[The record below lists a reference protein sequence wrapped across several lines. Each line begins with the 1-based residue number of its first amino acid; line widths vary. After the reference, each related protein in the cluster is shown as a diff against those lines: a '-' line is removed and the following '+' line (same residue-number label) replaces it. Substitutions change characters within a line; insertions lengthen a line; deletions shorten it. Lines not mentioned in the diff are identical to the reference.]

1 MATIKGT
8 YTWETST
15 IDSKNATVGFKLGLE
30 KDLTS
35 SSLTGQN
42 GVFYLTSD
50 THRLYIGNSDG
61 TISPVNQGVIT
72 VPSLP
77 DYSNAIPGQFYY
89 INGKNENI
97 LAVYNGVDWF
107 QVNPDTQVD
116 TVETTVTQGTTA
128 IKDTNSN
135 VAIQTTVNQLG
146 GSHTKTTVT
155 SNEVTFA
162 GANDILIT
170 TENNVIT
177 ITDAD
182 YSFSATTTKNEKNED
197 VASSVDFNLDR
208 QPAGS
213 TKKDVESKVTFV
225 GSNGVTV
232 SQDKGTITID
242 ASDAM
247 NQAAS
252 DAITKADFEALAQGF
267 GLTLTKGI
275 GYISSDT
282 DLDPIVSVGA
292 ANKDVPNTTVH
303 FKNGTAALPVYT
315 IAEVDTKIGDALKG
329 LNALTYRGL
338 VTGYDNLPA
347 LNKGIH
353 IGDVYMS
360 DGTDGDYD
368 SGTLFIATGEE
379 DPLTGLITK
388 SLDWTIVD
396 NYNTDTQTKVD
407 LGTDYTIAISNK
419 AGDSES
425 DLGSYKVVTLRET
438 LTDPDEKKAYPL
450 FASDVTTTDDDNNPD
465 TVDPKHKTVV
475 ISHNVAGYKHTN
487 ADASSGTK
495 HDVLFSS
502 NQLLS
507 SIGVDDWGH
516 VKTSENI
523 LIEVPT
529 EIFAEPTEDTPVD
542 YTVEASVS
550 VDATKDATD
559 HDVYTATFTSKHAL
573 AESTYKEPIT
583 AMENSHTIISKSLK
597 LEANEDGGMNIN
609 LVWGTF

>member
-8 YTWETST
+8 YTWETAT
-15 IDSKNATVGFKLGLE
+15 INSQNATVGFKLGLE

-50 THRLYIGNSDG
+50 THRLYIGNADG

-72 VPSLP
+72 VSSLP

-182 YSFSATTTKNEKNED
+182 YSFSATTTKDDNNED

-208 QPAGS
+208 KPAGS
-213 TKKDVESKVTFV
+213 DKKDVESKVTFV
-225 GSNGVTV
+225 GTNGVAVT
-232 SQDKGTITID
+232 QNNKGTITID
-242 ASDAM
+242 ASEAM

-252 DAITKADFEALAQGF
+252 DSITGLDFEALEQGF

-275 GYISSDT
+275 GFIDSGT

-292 ANKDVPNTTVH
+292 ANKDAPTTVH
-303 FKNGTAALPVYT
+303 FKDGTAALPVYT
-315 IAEVDTKIGDALKG
+315 IAEVDTKLSDALKG
-329 LNALTYRGL
+329 LNALTYKGL
-338 VTGYDNLPA
+338 VDGYNKLPTIA
-347 LNKGIH
+347 GGVAV
-353 IGDVYMS
+353 GDVYMS
-360 DGTDGDYD
+360 NGSDGDYD
-368 SGTLFIATGEE
+368 SGTLFIATGKE
-379 DPLTGLITK
+379 DLVTGLIT
-388 SLDWTIVD
+388 SNLEWTIVD

-407 LGTDYTIAISNK
+407 LGVDYTIALSNK
-419 AGDSES
+419 AGDSET
-425 DLGSYKVVTLRET
+425 DLGSYKVVTLRE
-438 LTDPDEKKAYPL
+438 K
-450 FASDVTTTDDDNNPD
+450 
-465 TVDPKHKTVV
+465 
-475 ISHNVAGYKHTN
+475 
-487 ADASSGTK
+487 
-495 HDVLFSS
+495 
-502 NQLLS
+502 
-507 SIGVDDWGH
+507 IGRAH
-516 VKTSENI
+516 V
-523 LIEVPT
+523 
-529 EIFAEPTEDTPVD
+529 
-542 YTVEASVS
+542 
-550 VDATKDATD
+550 
-559 HDVYTATFTSKHAL
+559 
-573 AESTYKEPIT
+573 
-583 AMENSHTIISKSLK
+583 
-597 LEANEDGGMNIN
+597 
-609 LVWGTF
+609 

>member
-8 YTWETST
+8 YTWETAT
-15 IDSKNATVGFKLGLE
+15 INSQNATVGFKLGLE

-72 VPSLP
+72 VSSLP

-182 YSFSATTTKNEKNED
+182 YSFSATTTKDDNNED

-208 QPAGS
+208 KPAGS
-213 TKKDVESKVTFV
+213 DKKDVESKVTFV
-225 GSNGVTV
+225 GTNGVAIT
-232 SQDKGTITID
+232 QNNKGTITID
-242 ASDAM
+242 ASEAM

-252 DAITKADFEALAQGF
+252 DSITGVDFEALDQGF

-275 GYISSDT
+275 GFIYSDT

-292 ANKDVPNTTVH
+292 ANKEVPNTTVH
-303 FKNGTAALPVYT
+303 FNGGIAALPVYT
-315 IAEVDTKIGDALKG
+315 IDEVDTKISDALKG
-329 LNALTYRGL
+329 LNALTYKGL
-338 VTGYDNLPA
+338 VDGYNELPTIA
-347 LNKGIH
+347 GGVAV
-353 IGDVYMS
+353 GDVYMCNGS
-360 DGTDGDYD
+360 DGDYD
-368 SGTLFIATGEE
+368 SGTLFIATGKE
-379 DPLTGLITK
+379 DLVTGLIT
-388 SLDWTIVD
+388 SNLEWTIVD
-396 NYNTDTQTKVD
+396 NYNTDTQTQVD
-407 LGTDYTIAISNK
+407 LGVDYTLGLSNK
-419 AGDSES
+419 AGDSETN
-425 DLGSYKVVTLRET
+425 LGSYKVVTLRET
-438 LTDPDEKKAYPL
+438 LTDENARKAYPL
-450 FASDVTTTDDDNNPD
+450 SASDETTTAADGS
-465 TVDPKHKTVV
+465 THKAVV
-475 ISHNVAGYKHTN
+475 INHTIAGYKHTN
-487 ADASSGTK
+487 AEASSGTT
-495 HDVLFSS
+495 HNVLFSS
-502 NQLLS
+502 NQILS

-516 VKTSENI
+516 VKTSENT

-529 EIFAEPTEDTPVD
+529 EIFAEPADGTPVD

-550 VDATKDATD
+550 VDAFNDI
-559 HDVYTATFTSKHAL
+559 YTATFTSKHAL
-573 AESTYKEPIT
+573 AEATYNTPIS
-583 AMENSHTIISKSLK
+583 AMENSHKIISKSLE
-597 LEANEDGGMNIN
+597 LEANATGGMNIN
-609 LVWGTF
+609 LVWGAF

>member
-89 INGKNENI
+89 INGSNENI

-116 TVETTVTQGTTA
+116 TVETTVTDGENGSAT
-128 IKDTNSN
+128 
-135 VAIQTTVNQLG
+135 IQTIVNQVG
-146 GSHTKTTVT
+146 GSHTKATVT
-155 SNEVTFA
+155 SNEVTFV
-162 GANDILIT
+162 GANDILVT
-170 TENNVIT
+170 AENNVIT
-177 ITDAD
+177 FTDAD
-182 YSFSATTTKNEKNED
+182 YSFSASNTKNDKNED

-208 QPAGS
+208 KPAGS
-213 TKKDVESKVTFV
+213 DKKDVESKVTFV
-225 GSNGVTV
+225 GTNGVAVT
-232 SQDKGTITID
+232 QNNKGTITID
-242 ASDAM
+242 ATEAM

-252 DAITKADFEALAQGF
+252 DSITGAAFDVLAQGF
-267 GLTLTKGI
+267 GMTLTKGI
-275 GYISSDT
+275 GFISSDPN
-282 DLDPIVSVGA
+282 LDPIVSVGA
-292 ANKDVPNTTVH
+292 ANKDAPTTVH
-303 FKNGTAALPVYT
+303 FNNGTAALPVYT

-329 LNALTYRGL
+329 LNALTYKGL
-338 VTGYDNLPA
+338 VDGYDKLPTIA
-347 LNKGIH
+347 GGVAV
-353 IGDVYMS
+353 GDVYMS
-360 DGTDGDYD
+360 NGSDGDYD
-368 SGTLFIATGEE
+368 SGTLFIATGKE
-379 DPLTGLITK
+379 DLVTGLIT
-388 SLDWTIVD
+388 SNLEWTVVD
-396 NYNTDTQTKVD
+396 NYNTDTQTQVD
-407 LGTDYTIAISNK
+407 LGADYTLALSNK
-419 AGDSES
+419 AGDSET
-425 DLGSYKVVTLRET
+425 DLGSYKVVTKKENDN
-438 LTDPDEKKAYPL
+438 LTNYPL
-450 FASDVTTTDDDNNPD
+450 TATDETTTAADGS
-465 TVDPKHKTVV
+465 KHKTVV
-475 ISHNVAGYKHTN
+475 ISHNVANHTHTD
-487 ADASSGTK
+487 AEASSGSS
-495 HDVLFSS
+495 HDILFSS

-529 EIFAEPTEDTPVD
+529 EIFAAPNDDTPVD
-542 YTVEASVS
+542 YSVEASVD
-550 VDATKDATD
+550 VAATKDATNN
-559 HDVYTATFTSKHAL
+559 DVYTATFTSKHAV
-573 AESTYKEPIT
+573 AEATYKNPIS

-597 LEANEDGGMNIN
+597 LEANASGGMDIN

>member
-8 YTWETST
+8 YTWETAT
-15 IDSKNATVGFKLGLE
+15 INSQNATVGFKLGLE

-170 TENNVIT
+170 TKNNVIT

-182 YSFSATTTKNEKNED
+182 YSFSATTTKDDNNED

-208 QPAGS
+208 KPAGS
-213 TKKDVESKVTFV
+213 DKKDVESKVTFV
-225 GSNGVTV
+225 GTNGVAVT
-232 SQDKGTITID
+232 QNNKGTITID
-242 ASDAM
+242 ASEAM

-252 DAITKADFEALAQGF
+252 DSITGVDFEALDQGF

-275 GYISSDT
+275 GFIYSDT
-282 DLDPIVSVGA
+282 DLDPIISVGA

-303 FKNGTAALPVYT
+303 FNSGTAALPVYT
-315 IAEVDTKIGDALKG
+315 IAEVDTKISNALKG
-329 LNALTYRGL
+329 LNALTYKGL
-338 VTGYDNLPA
+338 VDGYDKLPTIA
-347 LNKGIH
+347 GGVAV
-353 IGDVYMS
+353 GDVYMS
-360 DGTDGDYD
+360 NGSDGDYD
-368 SGTLFIATGEE
+368 SGTLFIATGKE
-379 DPLTGLITK
+379 DLVTGLIT
-388 SLDWTIVD
+388 SNLEWTIVD
-396 NYNTDTQTKVD
+396 NYNTDTQTQVN
-407 LGTDYTIAISNK
+407 LGVDYTLGLSNK
-419 AGDSES
+419 AGDSET

-438 LTDPDEKKAYPL
+438 LTDEEEKKVYPL
-450 FASDVTTTDDDNNPD
+450 SASDATTTAADGS
-465 TVDPKHKTVV
+465 KHKTVV
-475 ISHNVAGYKHTN
+475 INHTVAGYKHTN
-487 ADASSGTK
+487 AEASSGTT
-495 HDVLFSS
+495 HNVLFSS

-529 EIFAEPTEDTPVD
+529 EIFAEPDEDVPVD

-550 VDATKDATD
+550 VDATKDATNR
-559 HDVYTATFTSKHAL
+559 DVYTATFTSKQAL
-573 AESTYKEPIT
+573 AESSMGNLVS
-583 AMENSHTIISKSLK
+583 AMENSHKIISKSLE
-597 LEANEDGGMNIN
+597 LEANEAGGMNIN

>member
-89 INGKNENI
+89 INGSNENI

-116 TVETTVTQGTTA
+116 SVETTVTDGENGSAT
-128 IKDTNSN
+128 
-135 VAIQTTVNQLG
+135 IQTIVNQVG
-146 GSHTKTTVT
+146 GSHTKATVT
-155 SNEVTFA
+155 SNEVTFV
-162 GANDILIT
+162 GANDILVT
-170 TENNVIT
+170 AENNVIT
-177 ITDAD
+177 FTDAD
-182 YSFSATTTKNEKNED
+182 YSFSASNTKNDKNED

-208 QPAGS
+208 KPAGS
-213 TKKDVESKVTFV
+213 DKKDVESKVTFV
-225 GSNGVTV
+225 GTNGVAVT
-232 SQDKGTITID
+232 QNNKGTITID
-242 ASDAM
+242 ATEAM
-247 NQAAS
+247 NQAES
-252 DAITKADFEALAQGF
+252 DSITGAAFDVLAQGF
-267 GLTLTKGI
+267 GMTLTKGI
-275 GYISSDT
+275 GFISSDPN
-282 DLDPIVSVGA
+282 LDPIVSVGA
-292 ANKDVPNTTVH
+292 ANKDAPTTVH
-303 FKNGTAALPVYT
+303 FNNGTAALPVYT

-329 LNALTYRGL
+329 LNALTYKGL
-338 VTGYDNLPA
+338 VDGYDKLPTIA
-347 LNKGIH
+347 GGVSV
-353 IGDVYMS
+353 GDVYMS
-360 DGTDGDYD
+360 NGSDGDYD
-368 SGTLFIATGEE
+368 SGTLFIATGKE
-379 DPLTGLITK
+379 DLVTGLIT
-388 SLDWTIVD
+388 SNLEWTVVD
-396 NYNTDTQTKVD
+396 NYNTDTQTQVD
-407 LGTDYTIAISNK
+407 LGADYTLALSNK
-419 AGDSES
+419 AGDSET
-425 DLGSYKVVTLRET
+425 DLGSYKVVTKKENDN
-438 LTDPDEKKAYPL
+438 LTNYPL
-450 FASDVTTTDDDNNPD
+450 TATDSTTTAADGS
-465 TVDPKHKTVV
+465 KHKTVV
-475 ISHNVAGYKHTN
+475 ISHNVANHTHTD
-487 ADASSGTK
+487 AEASSGSS
-495 HDVLFSS
+495 HDILFSS

-529 EIFAEPTEDTPVD
+529 EIFAAPNDDTPVD
-542 YTVEASVS
+542 YSVEASVD
-550 VDATKDATD
+550 VAATKDATNN
-559 HDVYTATFTSKHAL
+559 DVYTATFTSKHAV
-573 AESTYKEPIT
+573 AEATYKNPIS

-597 LEANEDGGMNIN
+597 LEANASGGMDIN

>member
-89 INGKNENI
+89 INGSNENI

-116 TVETTVTQGTTA
+116 SVETTVTDGENGSAT
-128 IKDTNSN
+128 
-135 VAIQTTVNQLG
+135 IQTIVNQVG
-146 GSHTKTTVT
+146 GSHTKATVT
-155 SNEVTFA
+155 SNEVTFV
-162 GANDILIT
+162 GANDILVT
-170 TENNVIT
+170 AENNVIT
-177 ITDAD
+177 FTDAD
-182 YSFSATTTKNEKNED
+182 YSFSASNTKNDKNED

-208 QPAGS
+208 KPAGS
-213 TKKDVESKVTFV
+213 DKKDVESKVTFV
-225 GSNGVTV
+225 GTNGVAVT
-232 SQDKGTITID
+232 QNNKGTITID
-242 ASDAM
+242 ATEAM
-247 NQAAS
+247 NQAES
-252 DAITKADFEALAQGF
+252 DSITGAAFDVLAQGF
-267 GLTLTKGI
+267 GMTLTKGI
-275 GYISSDT
+275 GFISSDPN
-282 DLDPIVSVGA
+282 LDPIVSVGA
-292 ANKDVPNTTVH
+292 ANKDAPTTVH
-303 FKNGTAALPVYT
+303 FNNGTAALPVYT

-329 LNALTYRGL
+329 LNALTYKGL
-338 VTGYDNLPA
+338 VDGYDKLPTIA
-347 LNKGIH
+347 GGVSV
-353 IGDVYMS
+353 GDVYMS
-360 DGTDGDYD
+360 NGSDGDYD
-368 SGTLFIATGEE
+368 SGTLFIATGKE
-379 DPLTGLITK
+379 DLVTGLIT
-388 SLDWTIVD
+388 SNLEWTVVD
-396 NYNTDTQTKVD
+396 NYNTDTQTQVD
-407 LGTDYTIAISNK
+407 LGADYTLALSNK
-419 AGDSES
+419 AGDSET
-425 DLGSYKVVTLRET
+425 DLGSYKVVTKKENDN
-438 LTDPDEKKAYPL
+438 LTNYPL
-450 FASDVTTTDDDNNPD
+450 TATDSTTTAADGS
-465 TVDPKHKTVV
+465 KHKTVV
-475 ISHNVAGYKHTN
+475 ISHNVANHTHTD
-487 ADASSGTK
+487 AEASSGSS
-495 HDVLFSS
+495 HDILFSS

-529 EIFAEPTEDTPVD
+529 EIFAAPNDDTPVD
-542 YTVEASVS
+542 YSVEASVD
-550 VDATKDATD
+550 VAATKDATNN
-559 HDVYTATFTSKHAL
+559 DVYTATFTSKHAV
-573 AESTYKEPIT
+573 AEATYKNPIS

-597 LEANEDGGMNIN
+597 LEANASGGRDIN

>member
-89 INGKNENI
+89 INGSNENI

-116 TVETTVTQGTTA
+116 TVETTVTDGENGSAT
-128 IKDTNSN
+128 
-135 VAIQTTVNQLG
+135 IQTIVNQVG
-146 GSHTKTTVT
+146 GSHTKATVT
-155 SNEVTFA
+155 SNEVTFV
-162 GANDILIT
+162 GANDILVT
-170 TENNVIT
+170 AENNVIT
-177 ITDAD
+177 FTDAD
-182 YSFSATTTKNEKNED
+182 YSFSASNTKNDKNED

-208 QPAGS
+208 KPAGS
-213 TKKDVESKVTFV
+213 DKKDVESKVTFV
-225 GSNGVTV
+225 GTNGVAVT
-232 SQDKGTITID
+232 QNNKGTITID
-242 ASDAM
+242 ATEAM

-252 DAITKADFEALAQGF
+252 DSITGAAFDVLAQGF
-267 GLTLTKGI
+267 GMTLTKGI
-275 GYISSDT
+275 GFISSDPN
-282 DLDPIVSVGA
+282 LDPIVSVGA
-292 ANKDVPNTTVH
+292 ANKDAPTTVH
-303 FKNGTAALPVYT
+303 FNNGTAALPVYT

-329 LNALTYRGL
+329 LNALTYKGL
-338 VTGYDNLPA
+338 VDGYDKLPTIA
-347 LNKGIH
+347 GGVSV
-353 IGDVYMS
+353 GDVYMS
-360 DGTDGDYD
+360 NGSDGDYD
-368 SGTLFIATGEE
+368 SGTLFIATGKE
-379 DPLTGLITK
+379 DLVTGLIT
-388 SLDWTIVD
+388 SNLEWTVVD
-396 NYNTDTQTKVD
+396 NYNTDTQTQVD
-407 LGTDYTIAISNK
+407 LGADYTLALSNK
-419 AGDSES
+419 AGDSET
-425 DLGSYKVVTLRET
+425 DLGSYKVVTKKENDN
-438 LTDPDEKKAYPL
+438 LTNYPL
-450 FASDVTTTDDDNNPD
+450 TATDSTTTAADGS
-465 TVDPKHKTVV
+465 KHKTVV
-475 ISHNVAGYKHTN
+475 ISHNVANHTHTD
-487 ADASSGTK
+487 AEASSGSS
-495 HDVLFSS
+495 HDILFSS

-529 EIFAEPTEDTPVD
+529 EIFAAPNEDTPVD
-542 YTVEASVS
+542 YSVEASVD
-550 VDATKDATD
+550 VAATKDATNN
-559 HDVYTATFTSKHAL
+559 DVYTATFTSKHAV
-573 AESTYKEPIT
+573 AEATYKNPIS

-597 LEANEDGGMNIN
+597 LEANASGGMDIN

>member
-8 YTWETST
+8 YTWEQAT
-15 IDSKNATVGFKLGLE
+15 INSQNATVGFKLGLE

-61 TISPVNQGVIT
+61 SISPVNQGVIT
-72 VPSLP
+72 VSSLP
-77 DYSNAIPGQFYY
+77 DYNNAIPGQFYY
-89 INGKNENI
+89 ISGSNI

-116 TVETTVTQGTTA
+116 TVETTITEGATVAAGTT
-128 IKDTNSN
+128 SN
-135 VAIQTTVNQLG
+135 VVMQTTVNQVG

-155 SNEVTFA
+155 SNEVTFV

-177 ITDAD
+177 FTDAD
-182 YSFSATTTKNEKNED
+182 YSFSATTTKDANNKD

-208 QPAGS
+208 KPAGS
-213 TKKDVESKVTFV
+213 TEKAVESKVTFV
-225 GSNGVTV
+225 GSNGVAVT
-232 SQDKGTITID
+232 QDKGTITID
-242 ASDAM
+242 ASEAM

-252 DAITKADFEALAQGF
+252 DSITGVDFEVLGQGF

-275 GYISSDT
+275 GFIDSGT

-303 FKNGTAALPVYT
+303 FKDGTAALPVYT
-315 IAEVDTKIGDALKG
+315 IAEVDTKISDALKG
-329 LNALTYRGL
+329 LNALTYKGL
-338 VTGYDNLPA
+338 VDGYNKLPTIA
-347 LNKGIH
+347 GGVAV
-353 IGDVYMS
+353 GDVYMS
-360 DGTDGDYD
+360 NGSDGDYD
-368 SGTLFIATGEE
+368 SGTLFIATGKE
-379 DPLTGLITK
+379 DLVTGLIT
-388 SLDWTIVD
+388 SNLEWTIVD
-396 NYNTDTQTKVD
+396 NYNTDTQTQVN
-407 LGTDYTIAISNK
+407 LGVDYTLGLSNK
-419 AGDSES
+419 AGDSET

-438 LTDPDEKKAYPL
+438 LTDEEAKKVYPL
-450 FASDVTTTDDDNNPD
+450 SASDETTTAADGS
-465 TVDPKHKTVV
+465 KHKTVV
-475 ISHNVAGYKHTN
+475 INHTVAGYKHTN
-487 ADASSGTK
+487 ADESSGSS

-529 EIFAEPTEDTPVD
+529 EIFAEPNEDTPVD
-542 YTVEASVS
+542 YSVEASVD
-550 VDATKDATD
+550 VAATKDATD
-559 HDVYTATFTSKHAL
+559 HDVYTATFTSKHAV
-573 AESTYKEPIT
+573 AEATYKTPIS

-597 LEANEDGGMNIN
+597 LEANASGGMDIN

>member
-182 YSFSATTTKNEKNED
+182 YSFSATTTKDDNNED

-208 QPAGS
+208 KPAGS
-213 TKKDVESKVTFV
+213 DKKDVESKVTFV
-225 GSNGVTV
+225 GTNGVAIT
-232 SQDKGTITID
+232 QNNKGTITID
-242 ASDAM
+242 ASEAM

-252 DAITKADFEALAQGF
+252 DSITGVDFEALDQGF

-275 GYISSDT
+275 GFIYSDT
-282 DLDPIVSVGA
+282 DLDPIISVGA

-303 FKNGTAALPVYT
+303 FNSGTAALPVYT
-315 IAEVDTKIGDALKG
+315 IAEVDTKISDALKG
-329 LNALTYRGL
+329 LNALTYKGL
-338 VTGYDNLPA
+338 VDGYDKLPTIA
-347 LNKGIH
+347 GGVAV
-353 IGDVYMS
+353 GDVYMS
-360 DGTDGDYD
+360 NGSDGDYD
-368 SGTLFIATGEE
+368 SGTLFIATGKE
-379 DPLTGLITK
+379 DLVTGLIT
-388 SLDWTIVD
+388 SNLEWTIVD
-396 NYNTDTQTKVD
+396 NYNTDTQTQVN
-407 LGTDYTIAISNK
+407 LGVDYTLGLSNK
-419 AGDSES
+419 AGDSET

-438 LTDPDEKKAYPL
+438 LTDEEAKKVYPL
-450 FASDVTTTDDDNNPD
+450 SASDATTTAADGS
-465 TVDPKHKTVV
+465 KHKTVV
-475 ISHNVAGYKHTN
+475 INHTVAGYKHTN
-487 ADASSGTK
+487 AEASSGTT
-495 HDVLFSS
+495 HNVLFSS

-529 EIFAEPTEDTPVD
+529 EIFAEPDENVPVD

-550 VDATKDATD
+550 VDATKDATNR
-559 HDVYTATFTSKHAL
+559 DVYTATFTSKQAL
-573 AESTYKEPIT
+573 AESSMRNLVS
-583 AMENSHTIISKSLK
+583 AMENSHKIISKSLE
-597 LEANEDGGMNIN
+597 LEANEAGGMNIN

>member
-8 YTWETST
+8 YTWETAT
-15 IDSKNATVGFKLGLE
+15 INSQNATVGFKLGLE

-170 TENNVIT
+170 TKNNVIT

-182 YSFSATTTKNEKNED
+182 YSFSATTTKDDNNED

-208 QPAGS
+208 KPAGS
-213 TKKDVESKVTFV
+213 DKKDVESKVTFV
-225 GSNGVTV
+225 GTNGVAVT
-232 SQDKGTITID
+232 QNNKGTITID
-242 ASDAM
+242 ASEAM

-252 DAITKADFEALAQGF
+252 DSITGVDFEALDQGF

-275 GYISSDT
+275 GFIYSDT
-282 DLDPIVSVGA
+282 DLDPIISVGA

-303 FKNGTAALPVYT
+303 FNSGTAALPVYT
-315 IAEVDTKIGDALKG
+315 IAEVDTKISNALKG
-329 LNALTYRGL
+329 LNALTYKGL
-338 VTGYDNLPA
+338 VDGYDKLPTIA
-347 LNKGIH
+347 GGVAV
-353 IGDVYMS
+353 GDVYMS
-360 DGTDGDYD
+360 NGSDGDYD
-368 SGTLFIATGEE
+368 SGTLFIATGKE
-379 DPLTGLITK
+379 DLVTGLIT
-388 SLDWTIVD
+388 SNLEWTIVD
-396 NYNTDTQTKVD
+396 NYNTDTQTQVN
-407 LGTDYTIAISNK
+407 LGVDYTLGLSNK
-419 AGDSES
+419 AGDSET

-438 LTDPDEKKAYPL
+438 LTDEEEKKVYPL
-450 FASDVTTTDDDNNPD
+450 SASDATTTAADGS
-465 TVDPKHKTVV
+465 KHKTVV
-475 ISHNVAGYKHTN
+475 INHTVAGYKHTN
-487 ADASSGTK
+487 AEASSGTT
-495 HDVLFSS
+495 HNVLFSS

-529 EIFAEPTEDTPVD
+529 EIFAEPDEDVPVD

-550 VDATKDATD
+550 VDATKDATNR
-559 HDVYTATFTSKHAL
+559 DVYTATFTSKQAL
-573 AESTYKEPIT
+573 AESSMGNLVS
-583 AMENSHTIISKSLK
+583 AMENSHKIISKSLE
-597 LEANEDGGMNIN
+597 LEANEAGGMNIN
-609 LVWGTF
+609 LVW